1 MRGRPCSCAFTG
13 HRPGKLPWGEDESDL
28 RCIAL
33 KAKLRAAVESAIH
46 EGMEHFICG
55 MAEGCDLYF
64 CEAIL
69 ALREDYPDIT
79 LEAAVPFA
87 GQAEHWGAAQRQ
99 RYEAL
104 LARCDTVTVLQEHYS
119 PGCMMKR
126 NRYMVDHADLIIACY
141 DGKSGGTLNTLRYAI
156 EREIQIVHLPP
167 ENV

>member
-1 MRGRPCSCAFTG
+1 MSEYGKSCCFTG
-13 HRPGKLPWGEDESDL
+13 HRPQKLPWGYNELDP
-28 RCIAL
+28 RCLAF
-33 KAKLRAAVESAIH
+33 KAKLAAVIKAVYESGIK
-46 EGMEHFICG
+46 HFICG
-55 MAEGCDLYF
+55 MALGCDMY
-64 CEAIL
+64 CAEAVIE
-69 ALREDYPDIT
+69 LRKSFDDIT
-79 LEAAVPFA
+79 LEAAVPFT

-141 DGKSGGTLNTLRYAI
+141 DGKAGGTLNTLRYAI
-156 EREIQIVHLPP
+156 ERDIQIVHLPL

>member
-1 MRGRPCSCAFTG
+1 
-13 HRPGKLPWGEDESDL
+13 
-28 RCIAL
+28 
-33 KAKLRAAVESAIH
+33 
-46 EGMEHFICG
+46 

-64 CEAIL
+64 CEAVL
-69 ALREDYPDIT
+69 ALREDHPDIT

-87 GQAEHWGAAQRQ
+87 GQSEHWGAAQRQ

-156 EREIQIVHLPP
+156 ERDIQIVHLPL

>member
-1 MRGRPCSCAFTG
+1 MRRRPCSCAFTG

-64 CEAIL
+64 CEAVL

>member
-1 MRGRPCSCAFTG
+1 MGEPTCTFTG
-13 HRPGKLPWGEDESDL
+13 HRAEKLPWGYNENDL
-28 RCIAL
+28 RCRRL
-33 KAKLRAAVESAIH
+33 KQTLYDTLEAVYESGFH
-46 EGMEHFICG
+46 RFICG

-64 CEAIL
+64 CEAVL
-69 ALREDYPDIT
+69 ALREDHPDIT

-104 LARCDTVTVLQEHYS
+104 LARRDTVTVLQDHYS

-156 EREIQIVHLPP
+156 ERDIQIVHLPL

>member
-1 MRGRPCSCAFTG
+1 
-13 HRPGKLPWGEDESDL
+13 
-28 RCIAL
+28 
-33 KAKLRAAVESAIH
+33 
-46 EGMEHFICG
+46 

-64 CEAIL
+64 CEAVL
-69 ALREDYPDIT
+69 ALREDHSDIT

-141 DGKSGGTLNTLRYAI
+141 DGKSGGIAQHAALCHRARYPDRASAAGNLTIRTNTFGFGK
-156 EREIQIVHLPP
+156 
-167 ENV
+167 N

>member
-64 CEAIL
+64 CEAVL
-69 ALREDYPDIT
+69 ALREDHPDIT

-99 RYEAL
+99 RYESL

-156 EREIQIVHLPP
+156 ERDIQIVHLPL

>member
-64 CEAIL
+64 CEAVL
-69 ALREDYPDIT
+69 ALREDHPDIT

-104 LARCDTVTVLQEHYS
+104 LARCDTITVLQEHYS

-156 EREIQIVHLPP
+156 ERDIQIAHLPL

>member
-1 MRGRPCSCAFTG
+1 M
-13 HRPGKLPWGEDESDL
+13 
-28 RCIAL
+28 
-33 KAKLRAAVESAIH
+33 ESAIH

-64 CEAIL
+64 CEAVL
-69 ALREDYPDIT
+69 ALREDHPDIT

-104 LARCDTVTVLQEHYS
+104 LVRCDTVTVLQEHYS

-126 NRYMVDHADLIIACY
+126 NRYMVDRSSLLLACF
-141 DGKSGGTLNTLRYAI
+141 DGRPGGTMSTIVYAERQGLRTVVI
-156 EREIQIVHLPP
+156 EL
-167 ENV
+167 